1 MQSYTAIV
9 FSFLLLLANAPSSA
23 ALMTGN
29 ELELSATFFRGSVK
43 TRKHPART
51 SGELEK
57 RQKQRRSFVS
67 TICTSELDNQEI
79 CPHRGSGR

>member
-9 FSFLLLLANAPSSA
+9 FSFLLLLGNASNSQ

-29 ELELSATFFRGSVK
+29 ELELSATFFRGS
-43 TRKHPART
+43 AQT
-51 SGELEK
+51 SHGGPK
-57 RQKQRRSFVS
+57 YPRDSRNNRRNFVS

>member
-9 FSFLLLLANAPSSA
+9 FSFLLLLASAPSSA

-29 ELELSATFFRGSVK
+29 ELELSATFFRGSAQNRHNGPK
-43 TRKHPART
+43 KPRMR
-51 SGELEK
+51 GE
-57 RQKQRRSFVS
+57 RRGFVS
-67 TICTSELDNQEI
+67 TICTSGIDNPDI